1 MWDVHVVVPG
11 NRLGAVELAIEEA
24 SAASVPLEEV
34 FPRSSPGSLLR
45 GARTLMG
52 MTQKQ
57 LSEATGIPIPSIS
70 GMEND
75 KRPIGKA
82 AAKKLGEAL
91 KFSYK
96 VFL

>member
-1 MWDVHVVVPG
+1 M
-11 NRLGAVELAIEEA
+11 
-24 SAASVPLEEV
+24 
-34 FPRSSPGSLLR
+34 R